1 LLEKAT
7 TQLNS
12 GTSFDDIKF
21 MKKEDNVIASED
33 LKSII
38 EQAIA
43 KHQNELPN
51 VIRANILT
59 FLKKKGYLFVSN
71 YGSIRPITSEGI
83 RKRMDRIYEVKR
95 QTKDKPVP
103 EKEIEPIS
111 WEKDLQKKTEKQE
124 ENILKKKYD
133 SLLQEYEKLQR
144 VSGVTKEF
152 FKPLQDWKIPVKGN
166 QRDKSIAVVLASDWH
181 YEEEVRPE
189 TVNHLNSFDLK
200 IADDRIT
207 NFFNNIVK
215 LIKKEQKDS
224 EINTLVLA
232 LLGDFITGNIH
243 DDNVESSQLGVGAA
257 LWTVQSRINSGIR
270 FLLDNTN
277 LDLVIP
283 CHSGNHARHTK
294 KQRIANENDNSLEW
308 LMYKNL
314 AMLWGGN
321 KRVMFLVGDSYHS
334 YVEVFPGY
342 TIRFHHGHHVRY
354 GGGIG
359 GLTIPI
365 NKAISQ
371 WNKNRNVQL
380 DCLGHFHQFHDGGN
394 FVVNCSL
401 IGFSP
406 YAISVKGAYERPTQT
421 FFLINGK
428 YLEKTCT
435 TKIFLE

>member
-1 LLEKAT
+1 
-7 TQLNS
+7 
-12 GTSFDDIKF
+12 
-21 MKKEDNVIASED
+21 MRKKDNVISTED

-38 EQAIA
+38 EQSIT
-43 KHQNELPN
+43 KNPNELPN
-51 VIRANILT
+51 VIRVKILD
-59 FLKKKGYLFVSN
+59 FLKKKGYLFVN
-71 YGSIRPITSEGI
+71 AFGKIRPITSDGI
-83 RKRMDRIYEVKR
+83 RKRMERSYEIRNKI
-95 QTKDKPVP
+95 KDNPIP
-103 EKEIEPIS
+103 ETESEPIS
-111 WEKDLQKKTEKQE
+111 WEKDLQKKTEKLE
-124 ENILKKKYD
+124 EKTLKKKYET
-133 SLLQEYEKLQR
+133 LLDEYDNLKR
-144 VSGVTKEF
+144 ISGFTKDF
-152 FKPLQDWKIPVKGN
+152 FKPLQDWKIPIKGN

-200 IADDRIT
+200 IADDRIS

-224 EINTLVLA
+224 DINTLVLA

-257 LWTVQSRINSGIR
+257 LWTVQSRINSGIK

-321 KRVMFLVGDSYHS
+321 KRVKFLVGDSYHS

-394 FVVNCSL
+394 FVVNSSL

-421 FFLINGK
+421 FFLINGR